1 MAKDSKTKPKT
12 KAAPVAKLKTKTK
25 AKPAPV
31 AKLKTKTKAKP
42 AALARA
48 DRRVLRPLEVRT
60 DGAGPDV
67 LDRLWQT
74 VESRRVAGDVAGS
87 HSARLMARGTAKV
100 AQKLGEEAVE
110 CVIEATLGHHEATV
124 AESADLL
131 YHLVV
136 LWVNAGIQP
145 AEVWGELM
153 RREGISGIAEKAA
166 RPKGILRVA
175 RTTKLP

>member
-1 MAKDSKTKPKT
+1 MAKDSKTKPKAKA
-12 KAAPVAKLKTKTK
+12 KAAPAPKMKTRPKAAK
-25 AKPAPV
+25 
-31 AKLKTKTKAKP
+31 KP

-48 DRRVLRPLEVRT
+48 DARMLRPLEMDT
-60 DGAGPDV
+60 SGAGPAV

-74 VESRRVAGDVAGS
+74 VESRRLAGDIEGS

-100 AQKLGEEAVE
+100 TQKLGEEAVE
-110 CVIEATLGHHEATV
+110 CVIEATLGHHEGTV
-124 AESADLL
+124 SESADLL

-136 LWVNAGIQP
+136 VWVNAGIQP
-145 AEVWGELM
+145 GEVWGELM